1 MLVPDKRLGTIPN
14 EQESRTQRTCNT
26 SSEQPLHEILPTA
39 SQAPFDASSRQ
50 DDPLCLQ
57 DTRTEVLKQIRAW
70 VYGEEA
76 SCIFWLNG
84 MAGTGKSTIAR
95 TVAEEFSRRK
105 CLGASFFCAR
115 GGGDVSHAAMFFV
128 SIANQLAIRQPNVK
142 QHIGEAVQREPDI
155 GSKSRTEQWRQLI
168 AQPLAK
174 TIAQT
179 PRPVVV
185 LVIDA
190 LDECDNDR
198 DMAGLVA
205 VLAKAKDVTAVRL
218 RVIITSRPEI
228 PIREEFSD
236 MPEIVHRDLL
246 LHKVPREVVDADICL
261 FFYDQLGKVKRRY
274 RLPHEWPGIDCIN
287 QLVCVSAGLFIFAAT
302 ACRFVQKCDMS
313 AEDALELFLPQSQQ
327 DRALAARYDQDRGET
342 THFLDAMYS
351 QILKRSR
358 ASAAQGEVVRDAPNP
373 IKETLGAIATLTEPL
388 PAFVG

>member
-1 MLVPDKRLGTIPN
+1 MSGYY
-14 EQESRTQRTCNT
+14 
-26 SSEQPLHEILPTA
+26 QPLRPGGQRPQQQTSYLGSSPSYASTRQAPRYNSQPTRKPNPA
-39 SQAPFDASSRQ
+39 YLQHQLQPQSYHNSQSSYQHQAFPSSPHSTNSSPSPFDASSRQ

-105 CLGASFFCAR
+105 CLGASFFFVR
-115 GGGDVSHAAMFFV
+115 GGGDVSHAAMFFA

-142 QHIGEAVQREPDI
+142 QHIVEAVQREPDI

-228 PIREEFSD
+228 PIREEFRD

-246 LHKVPREVVDADICL
+246 LHKVPREIVDADICL
-261 FFYDQLGKVKRRY
+261 FFYDQLGKVK
-274 RLPHEWPGIDCIN
+274 
-287 QLVCVSAGLFIFAAT
+287 
-302 ACRFVQKCDMS
+302 
-313 AEDALELFLPQSQQ
+313 
-327 DRALAARYDQDRGET
+327 
-342 THFLDAMYS
+342 
-351 QILKRSR
+351 
-358 ASAAQGEVVRDAPNP
+358 
-373 IKETLGAIATLTEPL
+373 
-388 PAFVG
+388 